1 MTSKPIL
8 NSTPIPY
15 RAPRP
20 EPPRETARLSP
31 GKYAILGI
39 VTLTGAFGDTL
50 LSIGMKHFGPVPL
63 ARPELMI
70 RALYSP
76 WVAGGVLLLLAFFA
90 SYLTA
95 LSWADLTYVL
105 PATSFGYAVI
115 ALLSKLWLHER
126 ISPGRW
132 MGIALIVA
140 GVGFV
145 ARGPALTTN
154 SEPPLTG
161 TVPGTLQGAEE
172 G

>member
-1 MTSKPIL
+1 MTSEPIL

-20 EPPRETARLSP
+20 EPARGAAGLSA
-31 GKYAILGI
+31 GKYAILGV

-50 LSIGMKHFGPVPL
+50 LSIGMKRFGPVPL

-90 SYLTA
+90 SYLSA

-145 ARGPALTTN
+145 ARGPALTAT
-154 SEPPLTG
+154 SEPPPTG
-161 TVPGTLQGAEE
+161 ALQGAEE

>member
-1 MTSKPIL
+1 MTSKADL

-15 RAPRP
+15 RDPRP
-20 EPPRETARLSP
+20 GPARGAASLSA
-31 GKYAILGI
+31 GKYVILAV

-50 LSIGMKHFGPVPL
+50 LSIGMKRLGPIPL

-70 RALYSP
+70 RALFSP
-76 WVAGGVLLLLAFFA
+76 WVAGGVLLLLAFFV

-115 ALLSKLWLHER
+115 AVVSKLWLHER
-126 ISPGRW
+126 ISPARW

-145 ARGPALTTN
+145 ARGPALTPST
-154 SEPPLTG
+154 EPTLTG
-161 TVPGTLQGAEE
+161 ALQGAEE

>member
-20 EPPRETARLSP
+20 EPARGAASLSP
-31 GKYAILGI
+31 GKYLILAV

-50 LSIGMKHFGPVPL
+50 LSIGMKRFGPVPL

-70 RALYSP
+70 RALFSP

-115 ALLSKLWLHER
+115 ALVSKLWLHEQ
-126 ISPGRW
+126 ISPARW

-145 ARGPALTTN
+145 ARGPALTLNT
-154 SEPPLTG
+154 EPPLT
-161 TVPGTLQGAEE
+161 GTLQGAEE

>member
-1 MTSKPIL
+1 MTSKQVP
-8 NSTPIPY
+8 NSTPIPC
-15 RAPRP
+15 RAPGP
-20 EPPRETARLSP
+20 EPAREAARLSA
-31 GKYAILGI
+31 GKYGILAV
-39 VTLTGAFGDTL
+39 VTLTGSVGDTL
-50 LSIGMKHFGPVPL
+50 LSIGMKRFGPVPL
-63 ARPELMI
+63 ARPELML
-70 RALYSP
+70 RALCSP

-115 ALLSKLWLHER
+115 ALLSKVWLHER

-145 ARGPALTTN
+145 ARGPALTAN
-154 SEPPLTG
+154 RDRPMMGS
-161 TVPGTLQGAEE
+161 LQGAEE